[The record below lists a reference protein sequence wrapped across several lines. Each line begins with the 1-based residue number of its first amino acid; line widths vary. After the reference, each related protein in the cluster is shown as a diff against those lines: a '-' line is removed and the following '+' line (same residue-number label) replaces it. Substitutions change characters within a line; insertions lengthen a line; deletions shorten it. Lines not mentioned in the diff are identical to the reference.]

1 MSGPIAIDGPLSSY
15 AAGFHAELLARG
27 YCGRTA
33 GRQVML
39 LGQLSGWMQTTGL
52 AAGSLT
58 PPQVAAFL
66 DFRRAQGATYLLST
80 QAAVPLLGY
89 LRKLGVVPTPTPVVP
104 EGPVEQLVAGY
115 RQYLDG
121 MGIPAVGRAL
131 VGRGLCA

>member
-27 YCGRTA
+27 YCGRAA

-89 LRKLGVVPTPTPVVP
+89 LRKLGVVSTPTPVVP

-131 VGRGLCA
+131 VGRGLSA